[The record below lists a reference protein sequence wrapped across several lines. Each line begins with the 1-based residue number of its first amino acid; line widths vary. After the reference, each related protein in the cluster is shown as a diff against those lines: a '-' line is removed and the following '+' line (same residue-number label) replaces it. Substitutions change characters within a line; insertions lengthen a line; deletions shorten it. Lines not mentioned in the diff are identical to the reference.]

1 MKKTP
6 LTYDELLAKL
16 LTLSPEQLKQTVTVY
31 GEENDEY
38 YPTIDTA
45 TANSE
50 MNDILD
56 NGHFYLVF

>member
-1 MKKTP
+1 MKKTS
-6 LTYDELLAKL
+6 LTYQELFDRLIM
-16 LTLSPEQLKQTVTVY
+16 LSPEQLKQTVTVY